1 MDLGHERVGDA
12 NKAHSPPEHQ
22 ILSDKAQNQC
32 ESYGLLTYIHIKS
45 RGGGAS
51 VTSH

>member
-22 ILSDKAQNQC
+22 ILSDKAQC

-51 VTSH
+51 FTFH